1 MTPAELV
8 PLTVVL
14 PLIMAAIMLAGAHFL
29 PSRLPDVLATLTA
42 LAVAG
47 ACATLAAH
55 TLAHGP
61 LAYWFG
67 GWTPRP
73 GVVLG
78 IGFGVDPASAAIAAF
93 VALLFAASFVFAW
106 GYFEEVHAHFHI
118 LMLLFL
124 AAMVGFVL
132 TRDLFNLF
140 VWFEVMSVAA
150 FALTAYQLET
160 PSLAGALNFTV
171 TNSLAAFMMLGGIGL
186 LYARAGVLDFQALG
200 QAVARG
206 GHDPVLIGAFCLLA
220 GALMIKAAIV
230 PFQFW
235 LSDAHAVAP
244 SPLSVIFSGAMVSA
258 GLFALAK
265 LSLQIFLASP
275 DAQFLI
281 HHLFVGLGCMTA
293 VLGGAMAWVQRHLKR
308 MLAFS
313 TIAHLGVMLVGVAAV
328 SSAGLAGFAV
338 YFVGHGLVKGALFML
353 VGILLATEASVDE
366 LELKGRGKAVWPAGI
381 AMGLAGLLLGGA
393 PWGVLDNGAGL
404 IHAAGERALGA
415 WATCA
420 ILFGTAVTGAAVL
433 RATGRIFLDLGSD
446 PGVQADAPTQRER
459 EKRNRPLWLMLTPCA
474 VLLALSLAPPQA
486 ATTAVA
492 RAVAMLAPGLA
503 QGGSAA
509 AALPHP
515 SPVPAWIS
523 VSLALALAAF
533 HLRRDRLPRPVVAGA
548 DLATAPLFKGLMR
561 LHTGLVGDYVM
572 LIVVGLAAFSI
583 ALAVS

>member
-1 MTPAELV
+1 MAAELV

-14 PLIMAAIMLAGAHFL
+14 PLIVAAAMLAGAHFL
-29 PSRLPDVLATLTA
+29 PSRLPDVIATLTA
-42 LAVAG
+42 LAVAV
-47 ACATLAAH
+47 ACLALARH

-124 AAMVGFVL
+124 AAMVGFIL

-150 FALTAYQLET
+150 FALTAYRLET

-200 QAVARG
+200 SAVARR

-265 LSLQIFLASP
+265 LSVQVFFASG

-281 HHLFVGLGCMTA
+281 HNLFVGLGCMTA

-313 TIAHLGVMLVGVAAV
+313 TIAHLGVMLIGVAAV
-328 SSAGLAGFAV
+328 SSSGLAGFLV
-338 YFVGHGLVKGALFML
+338 YFVGHGLVKGTLFML
-353 VGILLATEASVDE
+353 VGILLATKTSVDE
-366 LELKGRGKAVWPAGI
+366 LELKGRGKDVWPAGL
-381 AMGLAGLLLGGA
+381 AMALAGLLLGGA

-404 IHAAGERALGA
+404 IRVAGDHALGV
-415 WATCA
+415 WATWS
-420 ILFGTAVTGAAVL
+420 ILFGTALTGAAVL
-433 RATGRIFLDLGSD
+433 RATGRIFLGLGSD
-446 PGVQADAPTQRER
+446 PGVQADAPTQSEG
-459 EKRNRPLWLMLTPCA
+459 EKANRPLWLMLMPCV
-474 VLLALSLAPPQA
+474 VLLALALAPSHEAQPA
-486 ATTAVA
+486 IAGATAL
-492 RAVAMLAPGLA
+492 LAPALA
-503 QGGSAA
+503 AHSSIEPVLQ
-509 AALPHP
+509 HP
-515 SPVPAWIS
+515 ASMPAWTS
-523 VSLALALAAF
+523 VSLALALAVF
-533 HLRRDRLPRPVVAGA
+533 HLNRDRLPRLIVGGV
-548 DLATAPLFKGLMR
+548 DLATKPLFKGLMR

-572 LIVVGLAAFSI
+572 LIVVGLAGFSI
-583 ALAVS
+583 ALAFR